1 MNQTASCRPWAV
13 PVTVLTSLPF
23 PEVPLLRSHVAAAL
37 SPRPRSVR
45 PRPNAPVFGFVCRR
59 GPSRLG
65 VHVLVAARETDPSAR
80 STRGCQTLRQAATR
94 TETLPLSTSGQEAGP
109 RPQLFGPRGETEEPS
124 PGGGASPAPRATVPR
139 ARACPATVPRARA
152 CFRPRDAVWRFVA
165 PSSVIAVAGN
175 AIGLKAVWHW
185 AALGDTA
192 LTNLSALFLF
202 PPSCLSSPCVQVP
215 GRRGGS

>member
-80 STRGCQTLRQAATR
+80 STRGCQTLRQAATQ

-124 PGGGASPAPRATVPR
+124 PGGGASGAPRATVPR
-139 ARACPATVPRARA
+139 ASACPAGRLPR
-152 CFRPRDAVWRFVA
+152 V
-165 PSSVIAVAGN
+165 
-175 AIGLKAVWHW
+175 
-185 AALGDTA
+185 
-192 LTNLSALFLF
+192 LSA
-202 PPSCLSSPCVQVP
+202 P
-215 GRRGGS
+215 GRRVAARGSFLGDRSCGKRHRAEGCVALGRPR